1 MNQRPLGYEPSA
13 LLSAPPR
20 CRVAAF
26 NVQLDNGYSCA
37 GDWNRTNDLEGY
49 EYTPLRALT
58 ICATPTKVAAFNVQL
73 DNTGGWVRTNVL

>member
-1 MNQRPLGYEPSA
+1 MSLARFSLRHPGVG
-13 LLSAPPR
+13 LLRLTSS
-20 CRVAAF
+20 
-26 NVQLDNGYSCA
+26 LTSYSCA